1 MFCLII
7 CCSMMYIEFQSQSC
21 FVIFKLSWWCHMY
34 IFSSFIIKH
43 HVFLFKI
50 QSKMLSRIIKSFFFI
65 SDISSSLEI
74 SYETWKYQLYYC
86 LSSSIV
92 IIDHNWNNWSE
103 LMKLENLLSLWNY
116 FIEVVSILRCSK
128 WNQYSYIVLTWLRSI
143 LSANCSVISLNLWSS
158 VWRWDWHTWVLSF
171 FIS

>member
-50 QSKMLSRIIKSFFFI
+50 QSKMLSRIIKSFFFHFWYFI
-65 SDISSSLEI
+65 FFRNFLWNMKVSTLLLFI
-74 SYETWKYQLYYC
+74 
-86 LSSSIV
+86 
-92 IIDHNWNNWSE
+92 IIDYNWNNWSE

-143 LSANCSVISLNLWSS
+143 LSTNCSVISLNLWSS